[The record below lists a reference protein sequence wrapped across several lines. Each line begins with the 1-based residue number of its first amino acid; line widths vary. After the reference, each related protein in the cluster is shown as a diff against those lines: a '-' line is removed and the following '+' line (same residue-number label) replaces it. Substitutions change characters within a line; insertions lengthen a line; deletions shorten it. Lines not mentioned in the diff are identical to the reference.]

1 MTEQELEN
9 RITNKIIE
17 SFSILK
23 EYDQNSQF
31 LEMTISKNSTDSYY
45 IRALNDATITS
56 NGVFVKMINKNKSD
70 VEPLRL
76 NRFVGEAAFKFKS
89 ADITTDDL
97 FCTDAVMYAY
107 DKAVKEMVK
116 AAEEVGDAS
125 QIKFIKVVL
134 QTMRATLNAQLFLD
148 GQTQN
153 EK

>member
-17 SFSILK
+17 SFSILR
-23 EYDQNSQF
+23 EYDQNSRS
-31 LEMTISKNSTDSYY
+31 LEMTISKNSTGSYY
-45 IRALNDATITS
+45 VRAHNDAY
-56 NGVFVKMINKNKSD
+56 KND
-70 VEPLRL
+70 VAPLLL

-153 EK
+153 ER